1 MMWRWLVLMMAAAWL
16 FDTGILSQAPPMED
30 VQHRKRH
37 QRLGPGF
44 RPWWW
49 ERVRYRENWW
59 NPNMISLDEPV
70 VLFLPRHDVAV
81 RPQFRGKFVTG
92 RFGTA
97 APRNAA
103 VTWLDQ
109 QVCFVLTPAQAVN
122 GMSTFY
128 MFGEAQSDLLIRR
141 SDYEAMRH
149 NMAARVCWIL
159 IGYRLGWRRWRLFWA
174 LCQSFREIPD
184 EGWR

>member
-1 MMWRWLVLMMAAAWL
+1 MWQWFVAVAAIIYM
-16 FDTGILSQAPPMED
+16 FDATILSQAPPMED

-59 NPNMISLDEPV
+59 NPNLIELDEPV
-70 VLFLPRHDVAV
+70 VLCLPWRDTAI
-81 RPQFRGKFVTG
+81 RPQFWGKFVTG
-92 RFGTA
+92 RFGTK
-97 APRNAA
+97 APCNS
-103 VTWLDQ
+103 VVIWLDQ
-109 QVCFVLTPAQAVN
+109 DVCYAVSGAQVATEMP
-122 GMSTFY
+122 TFY
-128 MFGEAQSDLLIRR
+128 IFDQAQSDLLMRR

-149 NMAARVCWIL
+149 NMTARICWIL
-159 IGYRLGWRRWRLFWA
+159 IGHRLGWRRWRLFQA
-174 LCQSFREIPD
+174 LCRSFKEIPD